1 MGNQGVSSLRSR
13 GCAANEGKKQ
23 GKYPSH
29 IQKKQGVPNTDGR
42 QKYAANH
49 RMNDMFCRI
58 QNKPK
63 PPCCSFL
70 LFVENE

>member
-13 GCAANEGKKQ
+13 GCAANEG
-23 GKYPSH
+23 
-29 IQKKQGVPNTDGR
+29 KKQGVPNTDGR

-70 LFVENE
+70 LFVENEKNQNEP